1 MADGFRSVH
10 SQRDK
15 LPLSLDGDGDGSSS
29 DDEAAADEEVFAI
42 QGQDEDDEDD
52 EEDDEDDEGDDD
64 DEEDKA
70 ELNGF
75 AAKLAK
81 QARFMRQRAGGA
93 ALESDEEGG
102 EDAEEGVEGGG
113 EEGAGAGGAAAWG
126 RRKQAYYSADNV
138 DFEVLHLGCRCCDRR
153 CLVTPTSMLSC
164 GYALDC
170 SQQAAVCC
178 GSVMQLQ
185 SSDEEA
191 PAEEEAEV
199 RRLQRRAAAR
209 LRPEDFELGEDEED
223 IDDGGRG
230 SGKGG
235 AAATVAGSE
244 QSLQDVLYTLERT
257 GAAVKSANGGG
268 APKLAT
274 ASERVEKDPTLLTEQ
289 ERMEVVMSDAPEL
302 VGLLGELRESLDEL
316 RTRVQP
322 LLERVRS
329 GEHATAGGLGYLE
342 AKRLL
347 LLAYCQCIVFYL
359 LLKSEGRSVRDHPV
373 ISRLVELRLFLE
385 KTRPIDKRLQYQVE
399 RLLQAAKVEDGQ
411 GATRPTAEDDELQ
424 FRPHPDLLVSKID
437 QAATEENGGV
447 YKPPMLASAMMGDE
461 DGPGRARDRRAQT
474 RMERDRRRAARSSY
488 VQELAE
494 ELEGRPEEVR
504 PLVGAEDRQRQRE
517 LDRLQQRA
525 EAEVDMFARVPLS
538 REERRRLKALK
549 RPSSGLAGMMDDF
562 NEDVAGLVGMD
573 DDASAGTASGPP
585 RDLLRP
591 RRLSEAIA
599 EAGRPSKK
607 AKALSGDADLP
618 VREDLGLRRRHAEVQ
633 ALRRGSGAGGR
644 EDDALEDD
652 NGEGNDGGR
661 DSGDD
666 GEDEFYAAA
675 KERRAANIAA
685 KAAKYGRGE
694 PAMITPAEDSEVD
707 GKRNISYQIEKNR
720 GLTPHRKKLTK
731 NPRKKYKLAHAKAV
745 VRRGGQVREAR
756 PQRAPYGGEAT
767 GIKSGLSRSIRMR

>member
-1 MADGFRSVH
+1 
-10 SQRDK
+10 
-15 LPLSLDGDGDGSSS
+15 
-29 DDEAAADEEVFAI
+29 
-42 QGQDEDDEDD
+42 
-52 EEDDEDDEGDDD
+52 
-64 DEEDKA
+64 
-70 ELNGF
+70 
-75 AAKLAK
+75 
-81 QARFMRQRAGGA
+81 
-93 ALESDEEGG
+93 
-102 EDAEEGVEGGG
+102 
-113 EEGAGAGGAAAWG
+113 
-126 RRKQAYYSADNV
+126 
-138 DFEVLHLGCRCCDRR
+138 
-153 CLVTPTSMLSC
+153 
-164 GYALDC
+164 
-170 SQQAAVCC
+170 
-178 GSVMQLQ
+178 MQLQ

-209 LRPEDFELGEDEED
+209 LRPEDFELGEEEED

-235 AAATVAGSE
+235 AAAMVAGSE
-244 QSLQDVLYTLERT
+244 QSLLEALHTLEGT
-257 GAAVKSANGGG
+257 GAARVSAKCSG
-268 APKLAT
+268 APSSAT
-274 ASERVEKDPTLLTEQ
+274 VSERVEKDPTLLTEQ

-411 GATRPTAEDDELQ
+411 GATRPTPEDDELQ
-424 FRPHPDLLVSKID
+424 YRPHPDLLVSKID
-437 QAATEENGGV
+437 QAVTEENGGV
-447 YKPPMLASAMMGDE
+447 YKPPMMASAVMDE
-461 DGPGRARDRRAQT
+461 DGPGRARDLRAQT
-474 RMERDRRRAARSSY
+474 RMEREDRRRAARSSY

-573 DDASAGTASGPP
+573 DDATAGTARGPP
-585 RDLLRP
+585 QDLLRP

-607 AKALSGDADLP
+607 AKALSGDADIP
-618 VREDLGLRRRHAEVQ
+618 VREDLGLRRRHAELQ

-652 NGEGNDGGR
+652 DNGGGDSGGR
-661 DSGDD
+661 GSGDD
-666 GEDEFYAAA
+666 GEDEFYTAA

-694 PAMITPAEDSEVD
+694 PATPMPAEDSKVD

-756 PQRAPYGGEAT
+756 PQSAPYGGEAT
-767 GIKSGLSRSIRMR
+767 GIKSGLSRSVRIR

>member
-1 MADGFRSVH
+1 MARLIGLRGRRGRGGLCYTV
-10 SQRDK
+10 
-15 LPLSLDGDGDGSSS
+15 
-29 DDEAAADEEVFAI
+29 
-42 QGQDEDDEDD
+42 
-52 EEDDEDDEGDDD
+52 
-64 DEEDKA
+64 
-70 ELNGF
+70 
-75 AAKLAK
+75 AK
-81 QARFMRQRAGGA
+81 QARFMRQRASGA
-93 ALESDEEGG
+93 TLESDEEDG
-102 EDAEEGVEGGG
+102 EDGNDGEEGEAEEGG
-113 EEGAGAGGAAAWG
+113 GAGGAAAWG

-138 DFEVLHLGCRCCDRR
+138 DFE
-153 CLVTPTSMLSC
+153 
-164 GYALDC
+164 
-170 SQQAAVCC
+170 
-178 GSVMQLQ
+178 

-199 RRLQRRAAAR
+199 RRLQRRATAR
-209 LRPEDFELGEDEED
+209 LRLEDFELGEDEED

-235 AAATVAGSE
+235 AADTVAGSE
-244 QSLQDVLYTLERT
+244 QSLQDVLHTLERT
-257 GAAVKSANGGG
+257 GAAERSAKGDG
-268 APKLAT
+268 APTLAI
-274 ASERVEKDPTLLTEQ
+274 ASERVEKDPTSLTEQ
-289 ERMEVVMSDAPEL
+289 ERMDVVMSDAPEL

-322 LLERVRS
+322 LLERVRN
-329 GEHATAGGLGYLE
+329 GEHATAGGLGYLD

-399 RLLQAAKVEDGQ
+399 RLLQAAKAEDGH
-411 GATRPTAEDDELQ
+411 GATRPTPEDDELQ
-424 FRPHPDLLVSKID
+424 FRAHPDLLVSKID

-447 YKPPMLASAMMGDE
+447 YKPPMMASAMMGDE

-474 RMERDRRRAARSSY
+474 RMEREDRRRAARSSY

-607 AKALSGDADLP
+607 VKALSGDADIP
-618 VREDLGLRRRHAEVQ
+618 VREDLGLRRRHAELQ

-652 NGEGNDGGR
+652 DNGGGDREGRGLGDG
-661 DSGDD
+661 
-666 GEDEFYAAA
+666 GEDEFYTAA

-685 KAAKYGRGE
+685 KAAKYGKGE
-694 PAMITPAEDSEVD
+694 PASPTPAKDSGVD

-756 PQRAPYGGEAT
+756 QQSAPYGGEAT
-767 GIKSGLSRSIRMR
+767 GIKSGLSRSIRIR